1 MAQTQSPGHIYT
13 VTDLTRELKALLEKN
28 FPFVWIRAEISN
40 FRVPASGHFYFALKD
55 ENALIRAV
63 MFRSQNRML
72 KFVPED
78 GMRIL
83 GLGRI
88 SLYPPR
94 GEYQLIVEH
103 LEPEGV
109 GALRVAFEQLKDKLA
124 DEGLFDE
131 GRKKPLPFLPSRIC
145 LVTSPTGSVLFD
157 ILHVLNRRYPD
168 LIVDIVPVKVQGDDA
183 AAQIAEAMTLVN
195 RLGSSDVIILA
206 RGGGSLEDLW
216 PFNTEAVARAIAA
229 SRIPVVSAVGHETD
243 YTISDLVADVRA
255 PTPSAAAEIV
265 VPLKAD
271 LMMRCDEMSDRL
283 VNALRRC
290 VEDARRLLQNLER
303 RLADPGTELKRQMK
317 QINATNARL
326 QRAILRMLEMRRHHF
341 EIINRSL
348 SAVNPMIKINEYKAK
363 LEMYG
368 VQTRMSFQAGMDSLG
383 AGLQELTTR
392 LEGLN
397 PEAILQRGYSITRNR
412 DTGKVITSAQAVRT
426 GQKLEIVLAKG
437 ALTART
443 IGRELAGSA
452 RSRPEKPKGKIEK

>member
-1 MAQTQSPGHIYT
+1 MAQPQSPGHIYT
-13 VTDLTRELKALLEKN
+13 VTDLTRELKALLEKS
-28 FPFVWIRAEISN
+28 FPFVWIRAEVSN

-109 GALRVAFEQLKDKLA
+109 GALRVAFEQLKEKLA
-124 DEGLFDE
+124 GEGLFDE
-131 GRKKPLPFLPSRIC
+131 RTKKPLPFLPARIC

-168 LIVDIVPVKVQGDDA
+168 LVVDIVPVKVQGDDA
-183 AAQIAEAMTLVN
+183 AAQIAEALALAN
-195 RLGSSDVIILA
+195 QLGKSDVIILA

-216 PFNTEAVARAIAA
+216 PFNTETVARAIAA

-243 YTISDLVADVRA
+243 YTISDLAADVRA

-265 VPLKAD
+265 VPLKEN
-271 LMMRCDEMSDRL
+271 LMMRCDEMNDRL
-283 VNALRRC
+283 ASALQRYI
-290 VEDARRLLQNLER
+290 EDARKRLQSLDR
-303 RLADPGTELKRQMK
+303 RLVDPRAELKRQM
-317 QINATNARL
+317 QQVAAGRSRL
-326 QRAILRMLEMRRHHF
+326 QRALLRILEVKKHRF
-341 EIINRSL
+341 EVFQGSL
-348 SAVNPMIKINEYKAK
+348 SAVNPIWKVRNYKTK
-363 LEMYG
+363 LDMYSI
-368 VQTRMSFQAGMDSLG
+368 QTRMSFQSRLDGLG

-397 PEAILQRGYSITRNR
+397 PEAILRRGYSITRNR
-412 DTGKVITSAQAVRT
+412 DTGKVITSARAVPV
-426 GQKLEIVLAKG
+426 GQELEIVLARG

-443 IGRELAGSA
+443 TGRKRIGPTLIGS
-452 RSRPEKPKGKIEK
+452 EKFKGKN